1 MDNAVSKRRGFLK
14 LLAGAVGG
22 FALSKTAQA
31 EQMTDDFG
39 PPVKHKVVYQCNK
52 ADAEYLNH
60 VLFSCAEM
68 VRKYGEEIALVV
80 DCFGPG
86 VQILGKH
93 PTRFI
98 SQNIRDRVESLS
110 YYGVSFHACGNT
122 MKSLN
127 WEKEDMVDFAKIVQI
142 GVDDLMKLQEQGY
155 SYVSW

>member
-1 MDNAVSKRRGFLK
+1 MDKAVSKRRGFLK
-14 LLAGAVGG
+14 LLAGTFGG
-22 FALSKTAQA
+22 FALSKAAQA
-31 EQMTDDFG
+31 DQIPADFK

-52 ADAEYLNH
+52 SDAEYLNH

-68 VRKYGEEIALVV
+68 MRKYGDEISLVV

-86 VQILGKH
+86 IQILGKH

-98 SQNIRDRVESLS
+98 SQDIRDRVESLS

-122 MKSLN
+122 MKSLQ
-127 WEKEDMVDFAKIVQI
+127 WDKGDIVDFAKIVQI
-142 GVDDLMKLQEQGY
+142 GVDDLMQLQEEGY